1 MRTPFLFLRLR
12 EPLNCSFVLAIVEET
27 SMPAV
32 KYEKEEKI
40 AFITLNRPER
50 LNAIDLETT
59 EELIKIWINF
69 RDDDQLWVAILSGE
83 GRSFCA
89 GADVDKMTLGGIW
102 NVRKSLIY
110 GKKKMGPSNYKVWK
124 PIIAAVH
131 GYVLGAGFYL
141 ALECDLIIAAEN
153 AEFGL
158 PEPNLGIPTLFA
170 SSLRNYLSPCL
181 VMELLLVADRI
192 NAKRAY
198 DIGLVNRVV
207 SRDLLLDSAKSM
219 AERICQNG
227 PLSLRAMKEV
237 FQRSREMDSTSKLTL
252 LEQIFTPVMNSED
265 AAEGKRAFQEKRKPQ
280 WKCR

>member
-1 MRTPFLFLRLR
+1 VIKEKSNGKGEKF
-12 EPLNCSFVLAIVEET
+12 
-27 SMPAV
+27 MPSV

-50 LNAIDLETT
+50 LNAIDLGTT
-59 EELIKIWINF
+59 EELIKIWVDF
-69 RDDDQLWVAILSGE
+69 RDDDQLWVAILNGE

-89 GADVDKMTLGGIW
+89 GADVEKMDRGGIW
-102 NVRKSLIY
+102 NIRKSLIY
-110 GKKKMGPSNYKVWK
+110 GDKKMGPSNYGVWK

-131 GYVLGAGFYL
+131 GHVLGAGFYL
-141 ALECDLIIAAEN
+141 VLECDLIIAAED

-158 PEPNLGIPTLFA
+158 PEPRVGIPTPFA
-170 SSLRNYLSPCL
+170 SNLHNYLSPCL
-181 VMELLLVADRI
+181 AMEFLLVGDRI

-198 DIGLVNRVV
+198 EMGLVNQVV
-207 SRDLLLDSAKSM
+207 SREMLMDSTKSM
-219 AERICQNG
+219 AEKICQNG

-237 FQRSREMDSTSKLTL
+237 FHRSRDMDSTGTLTL
-252 LEQIFTPVMNSED
+252 LEEIFTPVMNSVD

>member
-1 MRTPFLFLRLR
+1 
-12 EPLNCSFVLAIVEET
+12 
-27 SMPAV
+27 MPAV
-32 KYEKEEKI
+32 KYEKEGKI

-59 EELIKIWINF
+59 KELIKIWVDF
-69 RDDDQLWVAILSGE
+69 KGDDQLWVAILNGE

-89 GADVDKMTLGGIW
+89 GADVGKMDLGGTW
-102 NVRKSLIY
+102 NIRKSLIY
-110 GKKKMGPSNYKVWK
+110 GDKKMGPSNYGVWK

-131 GYVLGAGFYL
+131 GHVLGAGFYL
-141 ALECDLIIAAEN
+141 ALECDLIIAAED

-158 PEPNLGIPTLFA
+158 PEPKVGIPTLFA
-170 SSLRNYLSPCL
+170 SNLHRYLSPCL
-181 VMELLLVADRI
+181 GMELLLVAERI

-198 DIGLVNRVV
+198 EMGLLNQVV
-207 SRDLLLDSAKSM
+207 PKDLLSDSARAM
-219 AERICQNG
+219 AEKISQNG
-227 PLSLRAMKEV
+227 PLSVRAMKEV
-237 FQRSREMDSTSKLTL
+237 FQRSQKMDSVSKLTL

>member
-1 MRTPFLFLRLR
+1 M
-12 EPLNCSFVLAIVEET
+12 EET
-27 SMPAV
+27 SMPSV

-50 LNAIDLETT
+50 LNAIDLGTT
-59 EELIKIWINF
+59 EELIKIWVDF
-69 RDDDQLWVAILSGE
+69 RDDDQLWVAILNGE

-89 GADVDKMTLGGIW
+89 GADVSKMDLGGKW
-102 NVRKSLIY
+102 NMAKSLIY
-110 GKKKMGPSNYKVWK
+110 GDKKMGPNNYNVWK

-131 GYVLGAGFYL
+131 GHVLGAGFYL
-141 ALECDLIIAAEN
+141 VLECDLLIASED

-158 PEPNLGIPTLFA
+158 PEPMVNIPTLFTPF
-170 SSLRNYLSPCL
+170 LGNYLSPCHA
-181 VMELLLVADRI
+181 MELLLTGDSI

-198 DIGLVNRVV
+198 EMGLVNRVV
-207 SRDLLLDSAKSM
+207 SRDVLMSSAESM
-219 AERICQNG
+219 AERLCQNG

-237 FQRSREMDSTSKLTL
+237 LHRSREMDSTIKLTL
-252 LEQIFTPVMNSED
+252 LDQIFTPVMNSED

>member
-1 MRTPFLFLRLR
+1 
-12 EPLNCSFVLAIVEET
+12 
-27 SMPAV
+27 MPAV

-131 GYVLGAGFYL
+131 GYVLGVASILLWSATLSLLRKMLNSAY
-141 ALECDLIIAAEN
+141 
-153 AEFGL
+153 
-158 PEPNLGIPTLFA
+158 PNLI
-170 SSLRNYLSPCL
+170 
-181 VMELLLVADRI
+181 
-192 NAKRAY
+192 
-198 DIGLVNRVV
+198 
-207 SRDLLLDSAKSM
+207 
-219 AERICQNG
+219 
-227 PLSLRAMKEV
+227 
-237 FQRSREMDSTSKLTL
+237 
-252 LEQIFTPVMNSED
+252 
-265 AAEGKRAFQEKRKPQ
+265 
-280 WKCR
+280 

>member
-1 MRTPFLFLRLR
+1 M
-12 EPLNCSFVLAIVEET
+12 PL
-27 SMPAV
+27 V
-32 KYEKEEKI
+32 KYEKAGKI
-40 AFITLNRPER
+40 AMITLNRPER
-50 LNAIDLETT
+50 LNAIDLKTT
-59 EELIKIWINF
+59 EELIRIWIDF
-69 RDDDQLWVAILSGE
+69 RDDEQLWVAILNGE

-89 GADVDKMTLGGIW
+89 GADVEKMDLGGRW
-102 NVRKSLIY
+102 NIRKSLIY
-110 GKKKMGPSNYKVWK
+110 GDKRMGPNNYRVWK

-131 GYVLGAGFYL
+131 GHVLGAGFYL
-141 ALECDLIIAAEN
+141 ALECDLIIAAED

-158 PEPNLGIPTLFA
+158 PEPRVGIPTLFA
-170 SSLRNYLSPCL
+170 SNLHNYLSPCL
-181 VMELLLVADRI
+181 AMEVLLVAERI

-198 DIGLVNRVV
+198 EMGLVNRVV
-207 SRDLLLDSAKSM
+207 SRDLLLDSARSM

-252 LEQIFTPVMNSED
+252 LEQIFTPVMSSED